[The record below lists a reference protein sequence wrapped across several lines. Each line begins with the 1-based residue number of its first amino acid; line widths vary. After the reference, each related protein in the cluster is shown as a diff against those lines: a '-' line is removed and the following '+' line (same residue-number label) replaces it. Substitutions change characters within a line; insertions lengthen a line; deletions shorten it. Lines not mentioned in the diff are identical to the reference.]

1 MYSDKTTKTFTV
13 TATEEVMARFER
25 FLALL
30 HYNSS
35 FGHTSLFA
43 MHLDGDGS
51 DRLQVKE
58 IDGNLAHE
66 VDAIG
71 GVGYNVEIAGNKKYY
86 GVFIDHEKG
95 APWYTGNAAN
105 LYKDGKVVKTIP
117 SADHGHSEG
126 ASPVVEDP
134 EPEHARACS
143 QQGG

>member
-1 MYSDKTTKTFTV
+1 MNNDSVVKTFTV
-13 TATEEVMARFER
+13 RATSDVMARFER

-30 HYNSS
+30 HYNSCS
-35 FGHTSLFA
+35 GHSCLFA

-51 DRLQVKE
+51 ERLDVKE
-58 IDGNLAHE
+58 VDRNLMHE

-71 GVGYNVEIAGNKKYY
+71 DVGYNVEIAGNKKYY